1 MRATAVVIVEIST
14 YLPLRDTQQLASVE
28 QKTHRLRREMLLR
41 VNKLTISDRFSI
53 PDMIRNCPNA
63 RIVEMVGPETLERSD
78 FELLSILPIETFT
91 SCKNHLAE
99 WNGSSML
106 AVRAPIKLRMPRLKS
121 IVVYGAHF
129 YDFSECP
136 VLENISDAYPGATQ
150 IENRAALDYIKWQS
164 QIKWEVPPIDWSQL
178 ATNPDATDLV
188 SPDQ

>member
-1 MRATAVVIVEIST
+1 MHAAADIIIEIST
-14 YLPLRDTQQLASVE
+14 YLPLRDVTRLASVE
-28 QKTHRLRREMLLR
+28 RKTRQLRREMLLC
-41 VNKLTISDRFSI
+41 VNKLVISKRESI
-53 PDMIRNCPNA
+53 PYMIRDCPNA
-63 RIVEMVGPETLERSD
+63 RIVEMVGPETLERAD
-78 FELLSILPIETFT
+78 FELLSILPIEIFT

-99 WNGSSML
+99 WNGSNML

-121 IVVYGAHF
+121 ITVYGAHF

-178 ATNPDATDLV
+178 TTNPDAADLM